1 MTLDPLAPDALAAV
15 AAAFNATEDAET
27 RLRYQ
32 MVLLAHQGKAAPE
45 IARLTLRGADT
56 VVRVLHRYTS
66 GGLAAVPYRVGPGPS
81 PTVTAAWRAEL
92 VRVIEVDPRSVRV
105 PSAVWTTRLL
115 AAYLA
120 GATGVAVSLE
130 TVRRHLHAADYV
142 CKRPTWTLKRKAE
155 ETADYPG
162 NAPGWKRSW
171 RWHRPRLHPSPT
183 CWPTSRP

>member
-1 MTLDPLAPDALAAV
+1 MTLDPLAPDALASV
-15 AAAFNATEDAET
+15 SAAFNATDDAET

-32 MVLLAHQGKAAPE
+32 MVLLAHQGKTAPE

-56 VVRVLHRYTS
+56 VVRVLHRYATE
-66 GGLAAVPYRVGPGPS
+66 GLAAVPYRVAPGPA

-92 VRVIEVDPRSVRV
+92 VRVIEVDPRSVAV

-115 AAYLA
+115 AAYL
-120 GATGVAVSLE
+120 GRATGVAVGLE
-130 TVRRHLHAADYV
+130 TVRRHLHAAGYV

-162 NAPGWKRSW
+162 NAHGWRRSS
-171 RWHRPRLHPSPT
+171 RWHRPHLHPSPISS
-183 CWPTSRP
+183 PTSRP